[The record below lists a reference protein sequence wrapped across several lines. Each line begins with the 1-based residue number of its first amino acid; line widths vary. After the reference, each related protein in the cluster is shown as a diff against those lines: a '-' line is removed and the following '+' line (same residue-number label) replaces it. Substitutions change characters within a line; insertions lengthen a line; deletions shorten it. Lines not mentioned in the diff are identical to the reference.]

1 MKTDKEMTQD
11 ILNHVKNIKRERTI
25 MKKRIYKLTAISCAF
40 AMIFIAAFAFFNTG
54 INTLPDNSN
63 NTDVN
68 DGATHLNKNFFV
80 MVANAANYTETLL
93 NKEANVKIP
102 LGGILMVEDT
112 TDMSDSEKDAVM
124 LKLKNRLSELYGLDE
139 GWHLVGSQEETTIY
153 FGTADYLKIKVED
166 ADSVENVIISCTENG
181 KLTIS
186 DKSLLGGGGLPS
198 EYIATVKQ
206 GTTITFTG
214 EEYKEIYGKD
224 DGMTIDWLLSENMK
238 NTFKTAPETPLSSVN
253 DIITVTINFVDGTNE
268 TFAIELNFDDEGI
281 LSSTYKG

>member
-11 ILNHVKNIKRERTI
+11 ILNHVKNIKKERTI

-54 INTLPDNSN
+54 VNTLPDNSN
-63 NTDVN
+63 NVDVN
-68 DGATHLNKNFFV
+68 DGATHLNRNFFV
-80 MVANAANYTETLL
+80 MVANAADGTETVI
-93 NKEANVKIP
+93 NKESGVKLP

-112 TDMSDSEKDAVM
+112 KGLSGSEKDAVM
-124 LKLKNRLSELYGLDE
+124 LKLKNRLSELYGLDN

-153 FGTADYLKIKVED
+153 FGTADYLKLKVED

-186 DKSLLGGGGLPS
+186 AKSLLGSVLPS

-206 GTTITFTG
+206 GTSITITG
-214 EEYKEIYGKD
+214 KEYKELYGKD
-224 DGMTIDWLLSENMK
+224 DGMSIDWFLSESMK
-238 NTFKTAPETPLSSVN
+238 DTFKSASETPLSSVN

>member
-11 ILNHVKNIKRERTI
+11 ILNHIKNIKKERAI
-25 MKKRIYKLTAISCAF
+25 MKKRVYKLTAISCAF
-40 AMIFIAAFAFFNTG
+40 AMIFIAAFALFNTG

-63 NTDVN
+63 NVDVN
-68 DGATHLNKNFFV
+68 DGATHLNRNFFV
-80 MVANAANYTETLL
+80 MVANAADHTETLL

-112 TDMSDSEKDAVM
+112 AGMSASEKDAVM
-124 LKLKNRLSELYGLDE
+124 LKLKNRLSELYGLDN

-153 FGTADYLKIKVED
+153 FGTADYLKLKVED

-181 KLTIS
+181 RLTIS
-186 DKSLLGGGGLPS
+186 AKSLLGSVLPS

-206 GTTITFTG
+206 GTSITLTG
-214 EEYKEIYGKD
+214 KEYKELYGKD
-224 DGMTIDWLLSENMK
+224 NGMSIDWFLSESMK
-238 NTFKTAPETPLSSVN
+238 DTFKSAPETPLSSVN

>member
-11 ILNHVKNIKRERTI
+11 ILNHVKNIKKERTI

-63 NTDVN
+63 NVDVN
-68 DGATHLNKNFFV
+68 DGATHLNRNFFV
-80 MVANAANYTETLL
+80 MVANAADHTETLL
-93 NKEANVKIP
+93 NKEANTKIP

-112 TDMSDSEKDAVM
+112 TDMSNSEKDAVM
-124 LKLKNRLSELYGLDE
+124 LNLKSRLSELYGLDK
-139 GWHLVGSQEETTIY
+139 GWHLVGSQEEPTIY

-166 ADSVENVIISCTENG
+166 ANSVENVIISCTEKG
-181 KLTIS
+181 KITIS
-186 DKSLLGGGGLPS
+186 DKSLLGSALPS

-206 GTTITFTG
+206 GTSITLTG
-214 EEYKEIYGKD
+214 KEYKEIYGKD
-224 DGMTIDWLLSENMK
+224 DGMTIDWFLSESMK
-238 NTFKTAPETPLSSVN
+238 DTFKSAPETPLSSVN

>member
-11 ILNHVKNIKRERTI
+11 ILNHIKNIKKERAI
-25 MKKRIYKLTAISCAF
+25 MKKRVYKLTAISCAF
-40 AMIFIAAFAFFNTG
+40 AMIFIAAFALFNTG

-63 NTDVN
+63 NVDVN
-68 DGATHLNKNFFV
+68 DGATHLNRNFFV
-80 MVANAANYTETLL
+80 MVANAADHTETLL

-112 TDMSDSEKDAVM
+112 AGMSASEKDAVM
-124 LKLKNRLSELYGLDE
+124 LKLKNRLSELYGLDN

-153 FGTADYLKIKVED
+153 FGTADYLKLKVED
-166 ADSVENVIISCTENG
+166 ADSVENVIISCSENG
-181 KLTIS
+181 RLTIS
-186 DKSLLGGGGLPS
+186 AKSLLGSVLPS

-206 GTTITFTG
+206 GTSITLTG
-214 EEYKEIYGKD
+214 KEYKELYGKD
-224 DGMTIDWLLSENMK
+224 NGMSIDWFLSESMK
-238 NTFKTAPETPLSSVN
+238 DTFKSAPETPLSSVN

-268 TFAIELNFDDEGI
+268 TFAIELNFDDEGM

>member
-11 ILNHVKNIKRERTI
+11 ILNHIKNIKKERAI
-25 MKKRIYKLTAISCAF
+25 MKKRVYKLTAISCAF
-40 AMIFIAAFAFFNTG
+40 AMIFIAAFAILNTG
-54 INTLPDNSN
+54 INTLSDNSDN
-63 NTDVN
+63 VDVN
-68 DGATHLNKNFFV
+68 DGTMQTNRNFFV
-80 MVANAANYTETLL
+80 MVANAADHTETLL

-112 TDMSDSEKDAVM
+112 AGMSASEKDAVM
-124 LKLKNRLSELYGLDE
+124 LNLKNRLSELYGLDN

-153 FGTADYLKIKVED
+153 FGTADYLKLKVED

-186 DKSLLGGGGLPS
+186 AKSLLGSVLPS

-206 GTTITFTG
+206 GTSITLTG
-214 EEYKEIYGKD
+214 KEYKELYGKD
-224 DGMTIDWLLSENMK
+224 DGMSIDWFLSESMK
-238 NTFKTAPETPLSSVN
+238 DTFKSAPETPLSSVN
-253 DIITVTINFVDGTNE
+253 DIITVTINFVDGSNE
-268 TFAIELNFDDEGI
+268 TFAIELSFDDEGI

>member
-11 ILNHVKNIKRERTI
+11 ILNHVKNIKKERTI

-63 NTDVN
+63 NVDVN
-68 DGATHLNKNFFV
+68 DGATHLNRNFFV
-80 MVANAANYTETLL
+80 MVANAADHTETLL
-93 NKEANVKIP
+93 NKEANTKIP

-112 TDMSDSEKDAVM
+112 TDMSNSEKDAVM
-124 LKLKNRLSELYGLDE
+124 LNLKSRLSELYGLDK
-139 GWHLVGSQEETTIY
+139 GWYLVGSQEEPTIY

-166 ADSVENVIISCTENG
+166 ANSVENVIISCTEKG
-181 KLTIS
+181 KITIS
-186 DKSLLGGGGLPS
+186 DKSLLGSALPS
-198 EYIATVKQ
+198 EYITTVKQ
-206 GTTITFTG
+206 GTSITLTG
-214 EEYKEIYGKD
+214 KEYKEIYGKD
-224 DGMTIDWLLSENMK
+224 DGMTIDWFLSESMK
-238 NTFKTAPETPLSSVN
+238 DTFKSAPETPLSSVN

>member
-11 ILNHVKNIKRERTI
+11 ILNHVKNIKKERTI

-54 INTLPDNSN
+54 VNTLPDNSN
-63 NTDVN
+63 NVDVN

-80 MVANAANYTETLL
+80 MVANAADYTETLL

-112 TDMSDSEKDAVM
+112 KGLSGSEKDAVM
-124 LKLKNRLSELYGLDE
+124 LKLKNRLSELYGLDN

-153 FGTADYLKIKVED
+153 FGTADYLKLKVED

-181 KLTIS
+181 RLTIS
-186 DKSLLGGGGLPS
+186 AKSLLGSVLPS

-206 GTTITFTG
+206 GTSITLTG
-214 EEYKEIYGKD
+214 KEYKELYGKD
-224 DGMTIDWLLSENMK
+224 DGMSIDWFLSESMK
-238 NTFKTAPETPLSSVN
+238 DTFKSAPETPLSSVN

-268 TFAIELNFDDEGI
+268 TFAVELNFDDEGM
-281 LSSTYKG
+281 LSSIYKG

>member
-11 ILNHVKNIKRERTI
+11 ILNHIKNIKKERAI
-25 MKKRIYKLTAISCAF
+25 MKKRVYKLTAISCAF
-40 AMIFIAAFAFFNTG
+40 AMIFIAAFALFNTG

-63 NTDVN
+63 NVDVN
-68 DGATHLNKNFFV
+68 DGATHLNRNFFV
-80 MVANAANYTETLL
+80 MVANAADHTETLL

-112 TDMSDSEKDAVM
+112 AGMSASEKDAVM
-124 LKLKNRLSELYGLDE
+124 LKLKNRLSELYGLDN

-153 FGTADYLKIKVED
+153 FGTADYLKLKVED
-166 ADSVENVIISCTENG
+166 ADSVENVIISCSENG
-181 KLTIS
+181 RLTIS
-186 DKSLLGGGGLPS
+186 AKSLLGSVLPS

-206 GTTITFTG
+206 GTSITLTG
-214 EEYKEIYGKD
+214 KEYKELYGKD
-224 DGMTIDWLLSENMK
+224 NGMSIDWFLSESMK
-238 NTFKTAPETPLSSVN
+238 DTFKSAPETPLSSVN

>member
-11 ILNHVKNIKRERTI
+11 ILNHVKNIKKERTI

-54 INTLPDNSN
+54 VNTLPDNSN
-63 NTDVN
+63 NVDVN
-68 DGATHLNKNFFV
+68 DGATHLNRNFFV
-80 MVANAANYTETLL
+80 MVANAADGTETVI
-93 NKEANVKIP
+93 NKESGVKLP

-112 TDMSDSEKDAVM
+112 KGLSGSEKDAVM
-124 LKLKNRLSELYGLDE
+124 LKLKNRLSELYGLDN

-153 FGTADYLKIKVED
+153 FGTADYLKLKVED

-186 DKSLLGGGGLPS
+186 AKSLLGSVLPS

-206 GTTITFTG
+206 GTSITLTG
-214 EEYKEIYGKD
+214 KEYKEIYGKD
-224 DGMTIDWLLSENMK
+224 DGMTIDWFLSESMK
-238 NTFKTAPETPLSSVN
+238 DTFKSAPETPLSSVN

-268 TFAIELNFDDEGI
+268 IFAIELNFDDEGM

>member
-11 ILNHVKNIKRERTI
+11 ILNHVKNIKKERTI

-54 INTLPDNSN
+54 VNTLPDNSN
-63 NTDVN
+63 NVDVN
-68 DGATHLNKNFFV
+68 DGATHLNKNFFA
-80 MVANAANYTETLL
+80 MVANAADGTETVI
-93 NKEANVKIP
+93 NKESGVKLP

-112 TDMSDSEKDAVM
+112 KGLSGSEKDAVM
-124 LKLKNRLSELYGLDE
+124 LKLKNRLSELYGLDN

-153 FGTADYLKIKVED
+153 FGTADYLKLKVED

-186 DKSLLGGGGLPS
+186 AKSLLGSVLPS

-206 GTTITFTG
+206 GTSITLTG
-214 EEYKEIYGKD
+214 KEYKELYGKD
-224 DGMTIDWLLSENMK
+224 DGMSIDWFLSESMK
-238 NTFKTAPETPLSSVN
+238 DTFKSAPETPLSSVN

-268 TFAIELNFDDEGI
+268 TFAIELNFDDEGM

>member
-11 ILNHVKNIKRERTI
+11 ILNHVKNIKKERTI

-40 AMIFIAAFAFFNTG
+40 AIIFIAAFAFFNTG
-54 INTLPDNSN
+54 VNTLPDNSN
-63 NTDVN
+63 NVDVN
-68 DGATHLNKNFFV
+68 DGATHLNRNFFV
-80 MVANAANYTETLL
+80 MVANAADGTETVI
-93 NKEANVKIP
+93 NKESGVKLP

-112 TDMSDSEKDAVM
+112 KGLSGSEKDAVM
-124 LKLKNRLSELYGLDE
+124 LKLKNRLSELYGLDN

-153 FGTADYLKIKVED
+153 FGTADYLKLKVED

-186 DKSLLGGGGLPS
+186 AKSLLGSVLPS

-206 GTTITFTG
+206 GTSITLTG
-214 EEYKEIYGKD
+214 KEYKEIYGKD
-224 DGMTIDWLLSENMK
+224 DGMTIDWFLSESMK
-238 NTFKTAPETPLSSVN
+238 DTFKSAPETPLSSVN

-268 TFAIELNFDDEGI
+268 TFAVELDFDDEGI

>member
-11 ILNHVKNIKRERTI
+11 ILNHVKNIKKERTI

-40 AMIFIAAFAFFNTG
+40 AMIFIAAFAFLNTG
-54 INTLPDNSN
+54 INTLPDNSDN
-63 NTDVN
+63 VDVN
-68 DGATHLNKNFFV
+68 DGTMQINRNFFV
-80 MVANAANYTETLL
+80 MVANAADHTETLL

-112 TDMSDSEKDAVM
+112 AGMSASEKDAVM
-124 LKLKNRLSELYGLDE
+124 LNLKSRLSALYGLDN

-153 FGTADYLKIKVED
+153 FGTADYLKLKVED

-186 DKSLLGGGGLPS
+186 AKSLLGSVLPS

-206 GTTITFTG
+206 GTSITITG
-214 EEYKEIYGKD
+214 KEYKELYGKD
-224 DGMTIDWLLSENMK
+224 DGMTIDWFLSESMK
-238 NTFKTAPETPLSSVN
+238 DTFKSAPETPLSSVN